1 MKKPAVPLIL
11 SDFEKQEKE
20 VSLNL
25 GMPNLRIQYFRGPVW
40 GKTNEQLKK
49 QIVEGNNPITGKPVM
64 PELVEKLTK
73 PLTAEEQKTG
83 EVKQDL
89 GPKTYTGTPD
99 ELQKLFLE
107 KRYTDFLPVVLPTED
122 KVAEMLKFTSHEPD
136 EVLGKMNP
144 G

>member
-11 SDFEKQEKE
+11 NDFEKQEKE

-25 GMPNLRIQYFRGPVW
+25 GMPGLRIQYFRGPVW

-64 PELVEKLTK
+64 PELVEKLIK

-83 EVKQDL
+83 EKKQIR
-89 GPKTYTGTPD
+89 GIRHKTS
-99 ELQKLFLE
+99 Q
-107 KRYTDFLPVVLPTED
+107 
-122 KVAEMLKFTSHEPD
+122 
-136 EVLGKMNP
+136 
-144 G
+144 

>member
-11 SDFEKQEKE
+11 NDFEKQEKE
-20 VSLNL
+20 VATNL
-25 GMPNLRIQYFRGPVW
+25 GMPALRIQYFRGPVW

-49 QIVEGNNPITGKPVM
+49 QIVEGNNPVTGKPAM
-64 PELVEKLTK
+64 PELIELLTK

-83 EVKQDL
+83 SLQQNM

-99 ELQKLFLE
+99 ELQQLFLQ

-122 KVAEMLKFTSHEPD
+122 KVAEMLKFT
-136 EVLGKMNP
+136 
-144 G
+144 